1 MKCIIIISLIIIA
14 LEILCSCSATTSQT
28 PSGLDNARL
37 KRVRV
42 KKLWYERGHYIL
54 KSDISVISVD
64 TMYRIGDTIS
74 LTGNKYGL
82 KVIIQQ

>member
-14 LEILCSCSATTSQT
+14 LEILGSCCATTSQT

-42 KKLWYERGHYIL
+42 KKLWYEGGHFTL
-54 KSDISVISVD
+54 GPDISVISVD
-64 TMYRIGDTIS
+64 TMCRIGDTIIIQ
-74 LTGNKYGL
+74 GGRNGL
-82 KVIIQQ
+82 KGVIQQ